1 MANVVNKIK
10 KYFEEVVSEMKKVS
24 WPSKKQSWESM
35 NVTLVVILLLTV
47 YVGLADWL
55 FVTLMKFIYTI

>member
-24 WPSKKQSWESM
+24 WPQKKQSWDSM
-35 NVTLVVILLLTV
+35 NVVLIVIFILTV
-47 YVGLADWL
+47 YVGTADWL
-55 FVTLMKFIYTI
+55 FVSLMKFIYSI